1 MEVMIAISFLTISI
15 LYIYTNKA
23 PTQTSLDEYIHN
35 FHKEILSEIATNVTL
50 RTMVLNEQ
58 EGGIMNTI
66 TLPQNLNYSVRICD
80 LEHVAKACNMDG
92 LLRAEL
98 ENRDVLEIFVDE
110 TIVASNISH
119 YDPKKVKL
127 YIWQEPI

>member
-1 MEVMIAISFLTISI
+1 MAITYITPIHCMHRDKGGFLRIMEVMIAISFLTISI

-80 LEHVAKACNMDG
+80 LELSLIH
-92 LLRAEL
+92 
-98 ENRDVLEIFVDE
+98 I
-110 TIVASNISH
+110 
-119 YDPKKVKL
+119 
-127 YIWQEPI
+127 